1 MTTRQALVLCAF
13 QLIDVSFFSTIEA
26 HLLLLVIGC
35 MKEISSINNLGR
47 FVPASTVSP

>member
-26 HLLLLVIGC
+26 HLLLLVIR
-35 MKEISSINNLGR
+35 MHESNILHKQPR
-47 FVPASTVSP
+47 